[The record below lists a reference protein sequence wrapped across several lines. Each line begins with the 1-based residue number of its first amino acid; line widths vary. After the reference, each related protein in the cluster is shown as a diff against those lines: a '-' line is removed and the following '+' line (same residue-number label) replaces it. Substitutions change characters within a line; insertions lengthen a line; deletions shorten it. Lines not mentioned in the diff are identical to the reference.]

1 MTASLHGSISDEEK
15 TFVETWENLGDGVH
29 YIIQENRRGDEVQ
42 TMITGN
48 RRFRLTTY
56 ERILTEEKCLDPRN
70 NPFCN
75 GQFRPI
81 VVPETVSI
89 ESNPN
94 ALSTQEILRL
104 FKASDVAWDEWM
116 MVLDSPSTLQ
126 RMVDLAEESD
136 LSVKRLRQL
145 EKKLNV
151 LQQANRQRVQHS
163 DPAIQ
168 AQIDSLNTK
177 EIVTAPSRARVTRSS
192 SAASSSSA
200 S

>member
-1 MTASLHGSISDEEK
+1 MTASLHGSISDEER

-29 YIIQENRRGDEVQ
+29 YIVQENRRGDEVQ

-56 ERILTEEKCLDPRN
+56 ERSLTEERCLDPRN
-70 NPFCN
+70 NPFRN

-81 VVPETVSI
+81 VVPEDVNI

-116 MVLDSPSTLQ
+116 LVLDSPSTLQ

-136 LSVKRLRQL
+136 LSVKRLRLL
-145 EKKLNV
+145 ERKLLA
-151 LQQANRQRVQHS
+151 LQQASRQRIAHS
-163 DPAIQ
+163 DPEIQ
-168 AQIDSLNTK
+168 KEIDSINSK
-177 EIVTAPSRARVTRSS
+177 EITAPSRARATRTS
-192 SAASSSSA
+192 SAASSSTA

>member
-1 MTASLHGSISDEEK
+1 MTASLHGSISDEER

-42 TMITGN
+42 TQITGT

-70 NPFCN
+70 NPFSN

-81 VVPETVSI
+81 VVPATVNI

-94 ALSTQEILRL
+94 ALATQEILRL

-116 MVLDSPSTLQ
+116 LVLDSPATLQ

-145 EKKLNV
+145 ERKLIA
-151 LQQANRQRVQHS
+151 LQQASRQRIAHS
-163 DPAIQ
+163 DPEIQ
-168 AQIDSLNTK
+168 KRIDSIDSK
-177 EIVTAPSRARVTRSS
+177 EITAPSRARATRTS
-192 SAASSSSA
+192 SAASSSTA